1 MIVQDVTQSAI
12 FLRRVDDE
20 TDLVTRDILSVPIKN
35 KERTIGVVSVV
46 NKNHGIFDDTDVDL
60 LSMVANTIALPIE
73 NTRIHEELRDSYT
86 ELKTLNHAKEKVINH
101 LAHELKTPVSVL
113 NAAMKLLSKKLS
125 ALGTKEPLIQKIL
138 TRGQRNLDRILEIQ
152 YEVEDLLKEKDYRA
166 YHILNRLVDACKD
179 ELITLIETETLKT
192 GIPGIE
198 ILDRVHTAIENIF
211 GPEKLSAQS
220 LVLDQY
226 LTRRIER
233 LKPEFRHRNCRLT
246 TRIDPVGSIRIP
258 PEILDIIFT
267 GIIRNAFE
275 YTPDGSRI
283 DIVLK
288 KTGSRPELT
297 VTDHGV
303 GFTQK
308 KLYLI
313 FENYFTPPDSSEYST
328 KKPFDF
334 NAGGRGFDLLRIKV
348 FSGQYGFKFRINST
362 RCRVLPGDTDVC
374 PGDIGLCRACTSP
387 KDCLGSGKTSVH
399 IQFDRGSLPP

>member
-1 MIVQDVTQSAI
+1 
-12 FLRRVDDE
+12 
-20 TDLVTRDILSVPIKN
+20 
-35 KERTIGVVSVV
+35 
-46 NKNHGIFDDTDVDL
+46 
-60 LSMVANTIALPIE
+60 
-73 NTRIHEELRDSYT
+73 
-86 ELKTLNHAKEKVINH
+86 VINH

-113 NAAMKLLSKKLS
+113 NAAMKLLSKKLA
-125 ALGTKEPLIQKIL
+125 ALGMEAPLIQKIL
-138 TRGQRNLDRILEIQ
+138 KRGQRNLDRILDIQ
-152 YEVEDLLKEKDYRA
+152 YEVEDLLKDKDYRA

-179 ELITLIETETLKT
+179 ELITLIESETPET
-192 GIPGIE
+192 DSPGIE
-198 ILDRVHTAIENIF
+198 ILDRVHTAIEDIF
-211 GPEKLSAQS
+211 GPKMFSAQS

-226 LTRRIER
+226 LTREIEQ
-233 LKPEFRHRNCRLT
+233 LKPEFQHRNCMLT
-246 TRIDPVGSIRIP
+246 TRINPVGSIHIP

-288 KTGSRPELT
+288 KTDAHPELI
-297 VTDHGV
+297 VTDYGI

-313 FENYFTPPDSSEYST
+313 FENYFTPPDSIEYST

-348 FSGQYGFKFRINST
+348 FSEQYGFKFRIDST
-362 RCRVLPGDTDVC
+362 RCRVIPKDTDTC
-374 PGDIGLCRACTSP
+374 PGDVGLCRACADP

-399 IQFDRGSLPP
+399 ILFDQGSLPP